1 MSDLFARVRSAFHHQ
16 QGEFLKIELEACLR
30 SANLASLM
38 YQDGNREAAER
49 SSADA
54 EKCYA
59 MVLRFLSDPK
69 DSKRLT
75 IKTTQEFTASMKGVR
90 KTLDGL
96 RRFRN

>member
-1 MSDLFARVRSAFHHQ
+1 VSDLFARVRSAFHHR

-54 EKCYA
+54 EKCYT

-75 IKTTQEFTASMKGVR
+75 IKATQEFTASMKGLR
-90 KTLDGL
+90 KTPDGL
-96 RRFRN
+96 QRFRN

>member
-1 MSDLFARVRSAFHHQ
+1 MSDLFARVRSAFHHRQ
-16 QGEFLKIELEACLR
+16 AEFLRIELETSLR
-30 SANLASLM
+30 SASLASLM

-59 MVLRFLSDPK
+59 MVLRFLADPK

-75 IKTTQEFTASMKGVR
+75 IKATQEFTASMKGLR

-96 RRFRN
+96 QRFRN